1 MQLAFGRPMNVPAAV
16 RCWAEI
22 DLSAIRYNAGVV
34 RDKIGVQPGIL
45 AIVKA
50 NAYGHGSPQ
59 VAQALTDL
67 VALFGVANVEEAHP
81 LAELQRDVLLLG
93 PSAPGER
100 AEVVARRYIA
110 TVSSAAEAANF
121 AGGRVNLKIDTGMG
135 RIGCP
140 ERNALEELQ
149 AIQYLKTVEV
159 HSISTHLP
167 VADEDPDY
175 THLQLNRFA
184 HLAGRL
190 RTLAPHAKVHALNSA
205 GILGF
210 PSYAHDL
217 VRPGLMLY
225 GSAYPAEFQ
234 ALLRPALTWKTRILL
249 VRELGPNQTVS
260 YGRTFI
266 TPHAMRIATLAVGY
280 ADGFPRQVSGRGAHV
295 LVGGKRC
302 PILGRVTMDQILA
315 DVSSL
320 RVINAG
326 DEAVLIGE
334 QGSESILAR
343 ELADQAGTIS
353 WDIFTGI
360 GNRAHRFYC

>member
-1 MQLAFGRPMNVPAAV
+1 MIVPAAV
-16 RCWAEI
+16 RCWVEI
-22 DLSAIRYNAGVV
+22 DLSAIRHNVRVV
-34 RDKIGVQPGIL
+34 RDKIGSGTGIL
-45 AIVKA
+45 AVVKA
-50 NAYGHGSPQ
+50 NAYGHGSAQ
-59 VAQALTDL
+59 VAASLTDL
-67 VALFGVANVEEAHP
+67 VDLFGVANIEEAQP
-81 LAELQRDVLLLG
+81 LAGLQRDVLLLS

-100 AEVVARRYIA
+100 AEVLARRYIA

-140 ERNALEELQ
+140 ERKALEEVDAFQ
-149 AIQYLKTVEV
+149 RLKTVEL

-167 VADEDPDY
+167 VADEDADY
-175 THLQLNRFA
+175 TRLQLNRFA
-184 HLAGRL
+184 DLAGKL
-190 RTLAPHAKVHALNSA
+190 RALAPNAKIHALNSA

-210 PSYAHDL
+210 PSHAHDL

-225 GSAYPAEFQ
+225 GSAYPSEFQ
-234 ALLRPALTWKTRILL
+234 PLLRPALTWKARILL
-249 VRELGPNQTVS
+249 VREVGPNQSVS

-280 ADGFPRQVSGRGAHV
+280 ADGFPRQVSGRDAYV
-295 LVGGKRC
+295 LVAGKRC

-315 DVSSL
+315 DVTSL
-320 RVINAG
+320 PEIIAG

-343 ELADQAGTIS
+343 EIADKAGTIS

>member
-1 MQLAFGRPMNVPAAV
+1 MIVPAAV

-22 DLSAIRYNAGVV
+22 DLSAIRHNAGVV
-34 RDKIGVQPGIL
+34 RDKIGAGPGIL
-45 AIVKA
+45 AVVKA
-50 NAYGHGSPQ
+50 NAYGHGSAQ
-59 VAQALTDL
+59 VAATLAEL
-67 VALFGVANVEEAHP
+67 VELLGVANVEEAHP
-81 LAELQRDVLLLG
+81 LAELQRDVLLLS

-110 TVSSAAEAANF
+110 TVSSAPEAANF

-140 ERNALEELQ
+140 ERYALQELAAVQ
-149 AIQYLKTVEV
+149 RLKTVEV
-159 HSISTHLP
+159 HSVSTHLP
-167 VADEDPDY
+167 VADEDGDY
-175 THLQLNRFA
+175 TRLQLKRFA
-184 HLAGRL
+184 EFA
-190 RTLAPHAKVHALNSA
+190 RTVRAAAPNVKIHALNSA

-210 PSYAHDL
+210 PSHAHDL

-225 GSAYPAEFQ
+225 GSAYPSEYQ
-234 ALLRPALTWKTRILL
+234 PLLRPALTWKARILL
-249 VRELGPNQTVS
+249 VREVGPNESVS

-302 PILGRVTMDQILA
+302 PILGRVSMDQILA
-315 DVSSL
+315 DVTSL
-320 RVINAG
+320 PQTKAG
-326 DEAVLIGE
+326 DVAVLIGE
-334 QGSESILAR
+334 QGRERILAR
-343 ELADQAGTIS
+343 ELADQAGTIA

-360 GNRAHRFYC
+360 GNRVHRLYC

>member
-1 MQLAFGRPMNVPAAV
+1 MIVPADV

-22 DLSAIRYNAGVV
+22 DLSAIRHNAGVV
-34 RDKIGVQPGIL
+34 RDKIGVGPGIL
-45 AIVKA
+45 AVVKA
-50 NAYGHGSPQ
+50 NAYGHGSTE
-59 VAQALTDL
+59 VAAALADL
-67 VALFGVANVEEAHP
+67 VELFGVANVEEAHQ
-81 LAELQRDVLLLG
+81 LAVLRRDVLLLS

-100 AEVVARRYIA
+100 AEAVAQRYIA
-110 TVSSAAEAANF
+110 TVSSAREAANF

-140 ERNALEELQ
+140 EGKALEELA
-149 AIQYLKTVEV
+149 AIQRLKTVEV

-167 VADEDPDY
+167 VSDEDAGY
-175 THLQLNRFA
+175 TRRQLNSFA
-184 HLAGRL
+184 ELA
-190 RTLAPHAKVHALNSA
+190 RTLRPLAPSARIHVLNSA

-210 PSYAHDL
+210 PSHAHDL

-225 GSAYPAEFQ
+225 GSAYPLHFQ
-234 ALLRPALTWKTRILL
+234 PLLRPALTWKTRILL
-249 VRELGPNQTVS
+249 VRDVGPNQSLS

-280 ADGFPRQVSGRGAHV
+280 ADGFPRQASGRGAHV
-295 LVGGKRC
+295 LIGGQRC
-302 PILGRVTMDQILA
+302 PMLGRVTMDQILA
-315 DVSSL
+315 DVTSL
-320 RVINAG
+320 PQANAG

-334 QGSESILAR
+334 QGSESIFAR

-360 GNRAHRFYC
+360 GNRAHRFYCGD

>member
-1 MQLAFGRPMNVPAAV
+1 MMVPAAV

-22 DLSAIRYNAGVV
+22 DLSAVRYNARVV
-34 RDKIGVQPGIL
+34 RDKIGVGPGII
-45 AIVKA
+45 AVVKA
-50 NAYGHGSPQ
+50 NAYGHGSTQ
-59 VAQALTDL
+59 VAATLAEL
-67 VALFGVANVEEAHP
+67 VDLFGVANVEEAQP
-81 LAELQRDVLLLG
+81 LAGLGRDVLLLG

-100 AEVVARRYIA
+100 TEVVARRYIA

-121 AGGRVNLKIDTGMG
+121 AGGRVNFKIDTGMG

-140 ERNALEELQ
+140 ERNAIAELA
-149 AIQYLKTVEV
+149 AIQRLQPVEV

-175 THLQLNRFA
+175 TRLQLNRFA
-184 HLAGRL
+184 DLAGRL
-190 RTLAPHAKVHALNSA
+190 RALAPNAKIHVLNSA

-210 PSYAHDL
+210 PKHAHDL

-225 GSAYPAEFQ
+225 GSAYPSEFQ
-234 ALLRPALTWKTRILL
+234 PLLRPALSWKARILL
-249 VRELGPNQTVS
+249 VREVGPNQSVS

-295 LVGGKRC
+295 LVGGQRC

-320 RVINAG
+320 PEINAG

-334 QGSESILAR
+334 QGSECILAR

-360 GNRAHRFYC
+360 GSRAHRFYC

>member
-1 MQLAFGRPMNVPAAV
+1 MIVPAAV
-16 RCWAEI
+16 RCWVEI
-22 DLSAIRYNAGVV
+22 DLSAIRHNVRVV
-34 RDKIGVQPGIL
+34 RDKIGSGTGIL
-45 AIVKA
+45 AVVKA
-50 NAYGHGSPQ
+50 NAYGHGSAQ
-59 VAQALTDL
+59 VAASLTDL
-67 VALFGVANVEEAHP
+67 VDLFGVANIEEAQP
-81 LAELQRDVLLLG
+81 LAGLQRDVLLLS

-100 AEVVARRYIA
+100 AEVLARRYIA

-140 ERNALEELQ
+140 ERKALEEVDAFQ
-149 AIQYLKTVEV
+149 RLKTVEL

-167 VADEDPDY
+167 VADEDADY
-175 THLQLNRFA
+175 TRLQLNRFA
-184 HLAGRL
+184 DLAGKL
-190 RTLAPHAKVHALNSA
+190 RALAPNAKIHALNSA

-210 PSYAHDL
+210 PSHAHDL

-225 GSAYPAEFQ
+225 GSAYPSEFQ
-234 ALLRPALTWKTRILL
+234 PLLRPALTWKARILL
-249 VRELGPNQTVS
+249 VREVGPNQSVS

-280 ADGFPRQVSGRGAHV
+280 ADGFPRQVSGRDAYV
-295 LVGGKRC
+295 LVAGKRC

-315 DVSSL
+315 DVTSL
-320 RVINAG
+320 PEINAG

-343 ELADQAGTIS
+343 EIADKAGTIS

>member
-1 MQLAFGRPMNVPAAV
+1 MIVPAAV
-16 RCWAEI
+16 RCWVEI
-22 DLSAIRYNAGVV
+22 DLSAIRHNARVV
-34 RDKIGVQPGIL
+34 RDKFGAGPGIL
-45 AIVKA
+45 AVVKA

-59 VAQALTDL
+59 VAATLADL
-67 VALFGVANVEEAHP
+67 VDLFGVASLEEAQP
-81 LAELQRDVLLLG
+81 LAERQRDVLLLS

-121 AGGRVNLKIDTGMG
+121 AGGRVNFKIDTGMG

-140 ERNALEELQ
+140 ERLALDEAD
-149 AIQYLKTVEV
+149 AIQRLKTVEV

-167 VADEDPDY
+167 VADEDADY
-175 THLQLNRFA
+175 TRLQLNRFA
-184 HLAGRL
+184 VLTSKL
-190 RTLAPHAKVHALNSA
+190 RALVPNAKMHALNSA

-210 PSYAHDL
+210 PSHAHDL

-225 GSAYPAEFQ
+225 GSAYPSEFQ
-234 ALLRPALTWKTRILL
+234 TLLRPALTWKARILL
-249 VRELGPNQTVS
+249 IREVGPNQSVS

-302 PILGRVTMDQILA
+302 LILGRVTMDQILA
-315 DVSSL
+315 DVTSL
-320 RVINAG
+320 PEINVG
-326 DEAVLIGE
+326 DEAILIGD
-334 QGSESILAR
+334 QGGESILAR
-343 ELADQAGTIS
+343 ELADQADTIS

-360 GNRAHRFYC
+360 GNRAHRFYR

>member
-1 MQLAFGRPMNVPAAV
+1 MIVPAAI

-22 DLSAIRYNAGVV
+22 DLSAIRHNARVV
-34 RDKIGVQPGIL
+34 RDKIGVGPGII
-45 AIVKA
+45 AVVKA
-50 NAYGHGSPQ
+50 NAYGHGSRE
-59 VAQALTDL
+59 VAATVADL
-67 VALFGVANVEEAHP
+67 VDLFGVANVEEAQP
-81 LAELQRDVLLLG
+81 LAGLQRDVLLLS

-100 AEVVARRYIA
+100 AEVVAGGYIA
-110 TVSSAAEAANF
+110 TVSSAAEAATF
-121 AGGRVNLKIDTGMG
+121 AGGRVNFKIDTGMG

-140 ERNALEELQ
+140 ERNALEELG
-149 AIQYLKTVEV
+149 AIERLKRVEV

-167 VADEDPDY
+167 VADEDADY
-175 THLQLNRFA
+175 TRRQLNRFA
-184 HLAGRL
+184 ELVNKL
-190 RTLAPHAKVHALNSA
+190 RALAPNAKIHALNSA

-210 PSYAHDL
+210 SSHAHDL

-225 GSAYPAEFQ
+225 GSAYPSEFQ
-234 ALLRPALTWKTRILL
+234 PLLRPALTWKARILL
-249 VRELGPNQTVS
+249 VREVGPNQSVS

-280 ADGFPRQVSGRGAHV
+280 ADGFPRQVSGRDAHV

-302 PILGRVTMDQILA
+302 PVLGRVTMDQILA
-315 DVSSL
+315 DVTL
-320 RVINAG
+320 LPQINVG
-326 DEAVLIGE
+326 DEAVLIGQ

-360 GNRAHRFYC
+360 GNRAHRFYR